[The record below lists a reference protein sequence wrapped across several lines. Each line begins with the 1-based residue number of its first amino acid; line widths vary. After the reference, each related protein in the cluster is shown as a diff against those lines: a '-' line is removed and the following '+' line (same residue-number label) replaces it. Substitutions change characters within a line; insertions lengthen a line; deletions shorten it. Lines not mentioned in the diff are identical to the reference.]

1 MAGCPGT
8 WGVAESWVVGAA
20 MEAATLGT
28 KRQRLN
34 KVLWEAEQGQGR
46 AGDRRAMSPSMEVEK
61 GGHS

>member
-8 WGVAESWVVGAA
+8 WGVAESQVVGAA

-34 KVLWEAEQGQGR
+34 KVLWEAEQGQG
-46 AGDRRAMSPSMEVEK
+46 
-61 GGHS
+61 